1 MATAGCFACF
11 FGSAKQGRHSALL
24 ADDTVANS
32 AMDDYMRK
40 GVLVLEDAADTLT
53 TSRERLAQMGH
64 TSNHA
69 TGTSVRK
76 QSQSAKCP
84 KRKCPEPDRG
94 NSTAS
99 FDHGSAEFDAMSST
113 RASERTTQAGSTSLS
128 KTASLQLSERSASL
142 VRTPVSGQDCPA
154 LHKAWDVIMYG
165 GDGTHEVANT
175 RPKVPMN
182 RGNTTLQPPPT
193 LAEISKERDQA
204 PGKKGSYVRDWL
216 NAQETLAREESL
228 CTVHSG
234 VEDEPAPMVKTISQ
248 ISVEADAV
256 FPGRDEVQA
265 QVRDLAREEA
275 IRVCLND
282 PDMVSKMQRQRSG
295 ELPSSPKRGR
305 ERRALLEPTAEG
317 EGTNEIFSAFRASM

>member
-1 MATAGCFACF
+1 
-11 FGSAKQGRHSALL
+11 
-24 ADDTVANS
+24 
-32 AMDDYMRK
+32 
-40 GVLVLEDAADTLT
+40 
-53 TSRERLAQMGH
+53 
-64 TSNHA
+64 
-69 TGTSVRK
+69 
-76 QSQSAKCP
+76 
-84 KRKCPEPDRG
+84 
-94 NSTAS
+94 
-99 FDHGSAEFDAMSST
+99 
-113 RASERTTQAGSTSLS
+113 
-128 KTASLQLSERSASL
+128 
-142 VRTPVSGQDCPA
+142 
-154 LHKAWDVIMYG
+154 MYG

-175 RPKVPMN
+175 RPKVPIN

-193 LAEISKERDQA
+193 SAEISKERDHLA
-204 PGKKGSYVRDWL
+204 GKKGSYVRDWL
-216 NAQETLAREESL
+216 KAQETLAREESL

-305 ERRALLEPTAEG
+305 ERRALLEPTAGG